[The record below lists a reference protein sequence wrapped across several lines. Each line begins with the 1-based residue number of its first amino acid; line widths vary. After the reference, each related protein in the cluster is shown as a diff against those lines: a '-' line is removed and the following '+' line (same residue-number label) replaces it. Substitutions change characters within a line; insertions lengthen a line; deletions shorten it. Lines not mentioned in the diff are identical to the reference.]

1 MTSSEELK
9 FSRWGVWVAQ
19 SVERLTSAQVLISP
33 FVSLSLAS
41 VSVLTAQSLEPAS
54 RSVSPFLSAPSPL
67 TLSVSLSKINSKKK
81 KKKIINSQLEEE
93 VVEEKTVVLRI
104 CQKVLQGAFGPWPNR
119 SPPLSRKLTFDQDG
133 GFQDKSSGTEGKEEA
148 PGKTQSWHQL

>member
-81 KKKIINSQLEEE
+81 KKKNH
-93 VVEEKTVVLRI
+93 KFTVGRGSSGGENCSASNLSKGTAG
-104 CQKVLQGAFGPWPNR
+104 CLWPMAKQESSSLQKVNL
-119 SPPLSRKLTFDQDG
+119 
-133 GFQDKSSGTEGKEEA
+133 
-148 PGKTQSWHQL
+148 